1 MTTATHSGD
10 QTAPAYSIARK
21 LHRFAQIERIYLFG
35 SRARGDAQPRSD
47 IDLAISCPMAD
58 ARVWASICEAVD
70 DADTLLRIDVV
81 RLEEASPELAGR
93 IIEEGR
99 LIYER
104 G

>member
-1 MTTATHSGD
+1 MTTATHSSD
-10 QTAPAYSIARK
+10 QTAPAYSVAQK
-21 LHRFAQIERIYLFG
+21 LQDFAQIERIYLFG

-47 IDLAISCPMAD
+47 IDLAISCPKAD

-99 LIYER
+99 LLYER

>member
-1 MTTATHSGD
+1 MT
-10 QTAPAYSIARK
+10 QTIQSDSQAGAAQSVAQK
-21 LHRFAQIERIYLFG
+21 LQHFAQIERIYLFG